1 MIKVRIVDRAFIVY
15 KTTAR
20 ILLIIP
26 LQTPLI
32 SATCRVYLAFNDL
45 LDQLFIWFVYVYDS
59 PLYFQ
64 QS

>member
-1 MIKVRIVDRAFIVY
+1 M
-15 KTTAR
+15 
-20 ILLIIP
+20 IP

-32 SATCRVYLAFNDL
+32 SATCRVYLAFNHL